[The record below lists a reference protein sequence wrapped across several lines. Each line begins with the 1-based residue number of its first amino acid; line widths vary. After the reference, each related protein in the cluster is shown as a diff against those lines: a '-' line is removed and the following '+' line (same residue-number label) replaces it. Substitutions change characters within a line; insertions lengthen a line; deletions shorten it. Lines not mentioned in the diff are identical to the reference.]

1 MDAVKIKEKDEKKEE
16 KEEMKENE
24 VKVETTETEEKV
36 VIDHPEIVQGKKP
49 KKRNIISRIAMATVK
64 SIDFERLGDELIQ
77 NIIVPQVKSTVANV
91 LKSSIDSVLFGRP
104 IASGGSYSA
113 VSSSSAINTGRTN
126 YANSSNR
133 GSVRQKTAKSVGYPG
148 DLSIYYDSQEDAWKV
163 VNSMQDLIGKNGYA
177 RVADY
182 FMMSGLETT
191 SIDFRFGWTDFEPNV
206 TYTNDNRV
214 RVVPNTPRQLN
225 L

>member
-16 KEEMKENE
+16 MKENE
-24 VKVETTETEEKV
+24 IKEVEEKLV
-36 VIDHPEIVQGKKP
+36 VDNPEIVKGMKP
-49 KKRNIISRIAMATVK
+49 KKPNIISRIAMATVK

-104 IASGGSYSA
+104 IATGGSYSA
-113 VSSSSAINTGRTN
+113 ASSSSKINTGRTN
-126 YANSSNR
+126 YSNSSNR
-133 GSVRQKTAKSVGYPG
+133 GAVQQRAAKRVGYPG
-148 DLSIYYDSQEDAWKV
+148 ELSIYYDTQEDAWKV
-163 VNSMQDLIGKNGYA
+163 VNSMQDLISKNGYA

-191 SIDFRFGWTDFEPNV
+191 SIDFRFGWTDFEPNI

-214 RVVPNTPRQLN
+214 RVIPNTPRQLN